1 MVPDSGLQLAVVI
14 KALREVVAPAV
25 DPANRLAMEQLHLSI
40 ATLGLVQQGLPLA
53 HARARREMLNAL
65 ALAEAVRTAGGGESL
80 GATLGEAMAG
90 ARATLD
96 DPRAG
101 EGSLN
106 DARRAL
112 LAQTEAAVA
121 ASAGTPVQQA
131 VARAVVAAS
140 RAQFDLARAWCL
152 GAGFE
157 TGTEGLPALDAL
169 LAE

>member
-1 MVPDSGLQLAVVI
+1 MVPDSSLQLAVVI

-25 DPANRLAMEQLHLSI
+25 DPANRLAVEQLHLSI

-65 ALAEAVRTAGGGESL
+65 ALAEAVRAAGGGD
-80 GATLGEAMAG
+80 ALGEAMAG

-96 DPRAG
+96 DPRTG
-101 EGSLN
+101 EPALN
-106 DARRAL
+106 EARRAL
-112 LAQTEAAVA
+112 LVQTEAAVA
-121 ASAGTPVQQA
+121 ASAGTQAQQA